1 MFVNFIV
8 KKFSRKDILKL
19 MGLAGLT
26 SISGTF
32 FNQVYGKDMKKNT
45 IEDDK
50 NSIKNIT
57 KLPETGTW
65 PTEDPFLFCVH
76 HHDVYPSAN
85 QNLGPN
91 ASLFGRDI
99 GQDFS
104 NKDGWSMY
112 HGSIIPGFPRHP
124 HRGFETVTIVEKGLI
139 DHADSLGA
147 AARYGNG
154 DVQWLTAG
162 NGIQHAEMFPLFDK
176 VNNNAIDF
184 FQIWV
189 NLPASRKKVEPYFS
203 MFWADKVPV
212 INIQDSRGRITE
224 VTIIAGQHGK
234 NKPPNP
240 PPDSWAS
247 ESKNNLAMWIIK
259 LQSNAEWVLPATSS
273 TVNRSLYIV
282 NGNGIKIGTQ
292 LINARNQVEL
302 IPDNDVTITDNDGGT
317 KLLLLQGKPIS
328 EPIVKHG
335 PFVMNTQS
343 EIRQAYYDYQNTQF
357 GGWIWGQDDPV
368 HGKEYK
374 RFAKLVD
381 GREEKPG

>member
-1 MFVNFIV
+1 M
-8 KKFSRKDILKL
+8 KKFSRKDALKL
-19 MGLAGLT
+19 IGLAGIA
-26 SISGTF
+26 SIGSTLINKVSG
-32 FNQVYGKDMKKNT
+32 GDMKKNT
-45 IEDDK
+45 PEVDSNPIM
-50 NSIKNIT
+50 NIT
-57 KLPETGTW
+57 KLAETGTW
-65 PTEDPFLFCVH
+65 QTKDPFLFCVH

-91 ASLFGRDI
+91 ASFSGRDI

-176 VNNNAIDF
+176 VNTNSIDF

-189 NLPASRKKVEPYFS
+189 NLPASRKRVKPYFS
-203 MFWADKVPV
+203 MFWADQVPV
-212 INIQDSRGRITE
+212 INIQDSNGRMTEIT
-224 VTIIAGQHGK
+224 VIAGQHGS
-234 NKPPNP
+234 NKPPSP

-247 ESKNNLAMWIIK
+247 DSNNNFAMWIIK
-259 LQSNAEWVLPATSS
+259 LQSNAEWILPATSS
-273 TVNRSLYIV
+273 TANRSLYVV
-282 NGNGIKIGTQ
+282 NGTGIKIGTQ
-292 LINARNQVEL
+292 LINVRNQVEL
-302 IPDNDVTITDNDGGT
+302 IPDFDVTITDNGGGT
-317 KLLLLQGKPIS
+317 KLLLLQGEPIA

-357 GGWIWGQDDPV
+357 CGWIWGKDDPV

-374 RFAKLVD
+374 RFAKLID

>member
-1 MFVNFIV
+1 
-8 KKFSRKDILKL
+8 

-50 NSIKNIT
+50 NSIKNIA

-189 NLPASRKKVEPYFS
+189 NLPASRKRVEPYFS

-212 INIQDSRGRITE
+212 INIQDSKGRITE

-234 NKPPNP
+234 NKPPTP

-247 ESKNNLAMWIIK
+247 ESKNNFAMWIIK

-317 KLLLLQGKPIS
+317 KLLLLQGEPIS

-357 GGWIWGQDDPV
+357 GGWNWGKDDPV

-381 GREEKPG
+381 GREEKPS